1 MDLGFE
7 EFDEE
12 EDGTD
17 MGGRDKCSGDF
28 FKESARA
35 DEWRSGRMGMKWTL
49 FSYKRKNK

>member
-28 FKESARA
+28 FKERA
-35 DEWRSGRMGMKWTL
+35 LERMSGGVDGWG
-49 FSYKRKNK
+49 